1 MVEGLTKY
9 PDRAPGERNGP
20 FAAIFRFVQPYDAAI
35 EIDLIPGQREN
46 LSLTHARVERYA
58 NRPPQQG
65 VAVCVASPQHATRFA
80 PRQSPLTTGVR

>member
-20 FAAIFRFVQPYDAAI
+20 LAAIFRFVQPYDAAI

-46 LSLTHARVERYA
+46 LPDACLSRALCRTAHPSR
-58 NRPPQQG
+58 
-65 VAVCVASPQHATRFA
+65 VAVRRKPSACDAVRSSTVA
-80 PRQSPLTTGVR
+80 V